1 MTVPPYMISVN
12 KHKQSLTDWLGAAV
26 TLAVAGLDGAGA
38 TSAPKAGG
46 PCAGAGSAIDAGA
59 D

>member
-1 MTVPPYMISVN
+1 MNVPPYKASN
-12 KHKQSLTDWLGAAV
+12 RHKKALTGWLGAAV

-38 TSAPKAGG
+38 IFAPTAGG
-46 PCAGAGSAIDAGA
+46 PCAGAGSATDADA